1 MLSPKEYSIEIEQR
15 ARLQRLKQYEIKREI
30 EAAIFKARR
39 ILSLEEICKL
49 FPKNQKSKILEL
61 TRELIE
67 EYKEFQTALEI
78 TELAGTRFELKI
90 KDPILNSIEKFTQ
103 GDLLRKSDVKTLS
116 IIAYLQPNATRKE
129 VRAKLGGTSI
139 MYRNIKNLK
148 ELKFIIE
155 NDRKFYLTRHF
166 YDYFQLK
173 DNRDEIVK
181 ELLQRLL
188 K

>member
-1 MLSPKEYSIEIEQR
+1 LLSPNGYSIEIER
-15 ARLQRLKQYEIKREI
+15 GARLQRLKQYEIKREI
-30 EAAIFKARR
+30 EAALFKARR

-49 FPKNQKSKILEL
+49 FPKKQKNKILEL

-67 EYKEFQTALEI
+67 EYKEYQTALEI
-78 TELAGTRFELKI
+78 TELAGTRFEIKI
-90 KDPILNSIEKFTQ
+90 KDPIINSIEKFTQ

-129 VRAKLGGTSI
+129 VRAKLGGIST

-148 ELKFIIE
+148 DLKFIIE
-155 NDRKFYLTRHF
+155 NDLKFYLTRHF

-173 DNRDEIVK
+173 ENRDEVIK
-181 ELLQRLL
+181 ELLQKLL